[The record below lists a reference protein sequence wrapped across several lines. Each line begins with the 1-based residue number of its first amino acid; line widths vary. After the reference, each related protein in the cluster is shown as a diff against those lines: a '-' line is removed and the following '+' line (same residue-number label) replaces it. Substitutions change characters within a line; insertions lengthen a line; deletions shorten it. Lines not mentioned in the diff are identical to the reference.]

1 MFRLIL
7 SATIGAV
14 IGKERKKHDKSGGGS
29 RTMAIICMASCFI
42 AVLSIEM
49 SKCGYKFDFVRLMS
63 YLLPAIGFIGMAMV
77 NKTKTGVDGLTT
89 ASTLLVL
96 LPIGFAI
103 GLGYFFYGI
112 ITGLIVYIILESKYW
127 KKQEIT
133 NG

>member
-7 SATIGAV
+7 SATIGSL
-14 IGKERKKHDKSGGGS
+14 IGKERQRHNDSGGGS
-29 RTMAIICMASCFI
+29 RTMAIICIASCFI
-42 AVLSIEM
+42 AILSLEM
-49 SKCGYKFDFVRLMS
+49 VKSGYKFDFVRIFS
-63 YLLPAIGFIGMAMV
+63 YMLPAIGFIGMAMV

-112 ITGLIVYIILESKYW
+112 ITGIIVYIILESKYW
-127 KKQEIT
+127 KNQGEK
-133 NG
+133 